1 VAMLLINSI
10 DEIKRDLNSAITIGT
25 FDGLHIAH
33 QAIIRKTREIARIN
47 SGRSVIITFDPHP
60 RKVIDGVNSPKM
72 LMTLDEKIEMIEKLG
87 ITVDLLLVIPFTKE
101 FSKLSSEYFFKE
113 ILFNKI
119 GFNNLIIGYDHF
131 FGKNREGNVEFLKR
145 MKEKFPF
152 NLSIVDK
159 IVIDDSVVNSTR
171 IRNFLLNGEI
181 VKANKLLGWNY
192 FLSGR
197 VIKGD
202 MRGRQLGFPTAN
214 LKINNTDKL
223 IPKNGVYFIK
233 IFLDKKQYFGFLNIG
248 FRPTFVESKD
258 IFIEAH
264 IFDFN
269 ENIYDKE
276 IKIEF
281 IEFLREEQKFNSA
294 EELTNQLKI
303 DKNKCFE
310 ILNNKNNLK

>member
-1 VAMLLINSI
+1 MLLVNSI
-10 DEIKRDLNSAITIGT
+10 DKIKRDLNSAITIGT

-33 QAIIRKTREIARIN
+33 QAIIKKTKEIAQIN
-47 SGRSVIITFDPHP
+47 SGRSVIITFNPHP

-72 LMTLDEKIEMIEKLG
+72 LTTLDEKIEMIEKLDLS
-87 ITVDLLLVIPFTKE
+87 VDVLLVIPFTKD
-101 FSKLSSEYFFKE
+101 FSKLSSELFFKE

-131 FGKNREGNVEFLKR
+131 FGKNREGNVEFLKK

-152 NLSIVDK
+152 NLSIIDK
-159 IVIDDSVVNSTR
+159 IIIDDNVVNSTR

-192 FLSGR
+192 FL
-197 VIKGD
+197 KGIVVKGN
-202 MRGRQLGFPTAN
+202 MRGRELGFPTAN
-214 LKINNTDKL
+214 LQIINTDKL
-223 IPKNGVYFIK
+223 IPKNGVYFIRVY
-233 IFLDKKQYFGFLNIG
+233 LEKKVHYGFLNIG
-248 FRPTFVESKD
+248 FRPTFDENKE

-269 ENIYDKE
+269 QDLYNKE

-281 IEFLREEQKFNSA
+281 IEFLREEKKFNSA
-294 EELTNQLKI
+294 EELIIQLKI

>member
-1 VAMLLINSI
+1 MLLVNSI

-33 QAIIRKTREIARIN
+33 QAIIKKTKEIAQIN
-47 SGRSVIITFDPHP
+47 SGRSVIITFNPHP

-72 LMTLDEKIEMIEKLG
+72 LTTLDEKIEMIEKLDLS
-87 ITVDLLLVIPFTKE
+87 VDVLLVIPFTKD
-101 FSKLSSEYFFKE
+101 FSKLSSELFFKE

-131 FGKNREGNVEFLKR
+131 FGKNREGNVEFLKK

-152 NLSIVDK
+152 NLSIIDK
-159 IVIDDSVVNSTR
+159 IIIDDNVVNSTR

-192 FLSGR
+192 FL
-197 VIKGD
+197 KGIVVKGN
-202 MRGRQLGFPTAN
+202 MRGRELGFPTAN
-214 LKINNTDKL
+214 LQIINTDKL
-223 IPKNGVYFIK
+223 IPKKGVYFIRVY
-233 IFLDKKQYFGFLNIG
+233 LEKKVHYGFLNIG
-248 FRPTFVESKD
+248 FRPTFDENKE

-269 ENIYDKE
+269 QDLYNKE

-281 IEFLREEQKFNSA
+281 IEFLREEKKFNSA
-294 EELTNQLKI
+294 EELIIQLKI

>member
-1 VAMLLINSI
+1 MLLVNSI

-33 QAIIRKTREIARIN
+33 QAIIKKTKEIAQIN
-47 SGRSVIITFDPHP
+47 SGRSVIITFNPHP

-72 LMTLDEKIEMIEKLG
+72 LTTLDEKIEMIEKLDLS
-87 ITVDLLLVIPFTKE
+87 VDVLLVIPFTKD
-101 FSKLSSEYFFKE
+101 FSKLSSELFFKE

-131 FGKNREGNVEFLKR
+131 FGKNREGNVEFLKK

-152 NLSIVDK
+152 NLSIIDK
-159 IVIDDSVVNSTR
+159 IIIDDNVVNSTR

-192 FLSGR
+192 FL
-197 VIKGD
+197 KGIVVKGN
-202 MRGRQLGFPTAN
+202 MRGRELGFPTAN
-214 LKINNTDKL
+214 LQIINTDKL
-223 IPKNGVYFIK
+223 IPKNGVYFIRVY
-233 IFLDKKQYFGFLNIG
+233 LEKKVHYGFLNIG
-248 FRPTFVESKD
+248 FRPTFDENKE

-269 ENIYDKE
+269 QDLYNKE

-281 IEFLREEQKFNSA
+281 IEFLREEKKFNSA
-294 EELTNQLKI
+294 EELIIQLKI